1 MSSKSRLE
9 KMRDQAAKALSA
21 APPADRFARAQ
32 ALVARQPNGF
42 AEKSPEQHV
51 AEYTVPEQEVAS
63 VSNVRSISNTPSVRT
78 SDGAPY
84 YSEVPLEQIEENPF
98 NARRIYRPERVHEM
112 AGNLRANGQMVPG
125 IATIRNGCTVLA
137 GGHYRFRGLKVA
149 GIPTMKLMIHPG
161 ITDQQLYQL
170 SYMENAE
177 REAQSPL
184 DNAIAWKSLIEGGVY
199 ANESAIAE
207 VTGMSLPNV
216 NKTLA
221 ILKLSEAVLETIKE
235 RPDAFALSTLYQL
248 TLLEKAAGPVVTAAM
263 ALKVRDEVAVCK
275 DVELARAK
283 YEAKTNRKPKET
295 SRQHRLIGS
304 DGVPLGVLKD
314 WDSGKVSF
322 EINLPDPVQRQAL
335 VEELKARFAP
345 KGALPEPAEGA
356 GGTSVMIREAFR
368 ARGLAT
374 AV

>member
-42 AEKSPEQHV
+42 AEKAPEQIASPEG
-51 AEYTVPEQEVAS
+51 ASPEPGAAPVTSIRS
-63 VSNVRSISNTPSVRT
+63 VSSTHIARVT
-78 SDGAPY
+78 DGSPY
-84 YSEVPLEQIEENPF
+84 YSEVPLDQIDENPF
-98 NARRIYRPERVHEM
+98 NARRIYRPERVHDM

-125 IATIRNGCTVLA
+125 IATVRNGRTVLA

-149 GIPTMKLMIHPG
+149 AIPTMKLMIHPG

-184 DNAIAWKSLIEGGVY
+184 DNAIAWRTLIDGGVY
-199 ANESAIAE
+199 TNESAIAE
-207 VTGMSLPNV
+207 VTGISLPNV

-221 ILKLSEAVLETIKE
+221 ILKLSEGVLETVKE
-235 RPDAFALSTLYQL
+235 RPDSFALTTLYQL

-295 SRQHRLIGS
+295 SRQHRLISS
-304 DGVPLGVLKD
+304 DGTPLGVLKD

-322 EINLPDPVQRQAL
+322 EINLPDPGQRQAL

-345 KGALPEPAEGA
+345 KDVTDEP
-356 GGTSVMIREAFR
+356 
-368 ARGLAT
+368 
-374 AV
+374 